1 MGRLLVTAWAV
12 LAALPL
18 SALLAFAPRLAL
30 HPARR
35 LGSGRHEDGVST
47 VAPPARRYQ
56 VPAVVCPIGA
66 HDQRSGGLNPSHA
79 RREPGQRSSSVGLLT
94 ISSSCASG
102 MRQRRGR

>member
-1 MGRLLVTAWAV
+1 MGRPLVTAWAV

-35 LGSGRHEDGVST
+35 LGTGRHEDDVST
-47 VAPPARRYQ
+47 VTPPARRYQ

-66 HDQRSGGLNPSHA
+66 HDQRC
-79 RREPGQRSSSVGLLT
+79 RRAEP
-94 ISSSCASG
+94 
-102 MRQRRGR
+102 